1 VGIDNNRGAGSK
13 KYREVITMNKVKC
26 PKCGSEQIVALEH
39 RPDEIEYD
47 IGILGIEDL
56 PHIKG
61 HVYAGVKGY
70 DNYYAIARCLN
81 EDCRIDYLVERDYG
95 NYPWRVQS
103 IRPRVEK
110 IGEGVPPQVDEA
122 YRQARVCLA
131 LECPDASIAMC
142 RASLDRMSKDKEAE
156 GNTLKARLEDLV
168 EKGILKSSVVTESVN
183 VREFGNVALHDL
195 LAEEINIED
204 AEIICE
210 FTKGILY
217 DIYVTPELA
226 RKAEE
231 RRQKVQ
237 KGKHK
242 SQ

>member
-1 VGIDNNRGAGSK
+1 
-13 KYREVITMNKVKC
+13 MNKVKC

-39 RPDEIEYD
+39 RPDEIKYD
-47 IGILGIEDL
+47 IETLGIKDL
-56 PHIKG
+56 PHIQG

-70 DNYYAIARCLN
+70 RDYYAIARCLN
-81 EDCRIDYLVERDYG
+81 DDCRIDYLVERSYSG
-95 NYPWRVQS
+95 NPWSVQS
-103 IRPRVEK
+103 ISPSVEK
-110 IGEGVPPQVDEA
+110 IGEGVPPQIDEA

-131 LECPDASIAMC
+131 LGCPDASIAMC
-142 RASLDRMSKDKEAE
+142 RASLDRMSKEKKAEDK
-156 GNTLKARLEDLV
+156 TLAARLTKLI
-168 EKGILKSSVVTESVN
+168 EKGVLKSSVVTEAVN
-183 VREFGNVALHDL
+183 VREFGNAALHDL

-210 FTKGILY
+210 FTKGVLY

-237 KGKHK
+237 KGKTNG
-242 SQ
+242 Q